1 MTAVFEH
8 WHDFYLV
15 QGGAAGTLVALLFVA
30 ASVGIDYL
38 TSERL
43 TDARAFM
50 NPVVVHFTAV
60 FVTASLALAPLQSIE
75 MFMFVVGAGAA
86 AGIVYSIY
94 ATQRVVKLTKDR
106 TDRLCYG
113 AIPGLAYA
121 AIIAAM
127 AMIRAHIE
135 AAPDVLAGAL
145 LVLLVVNIRNAWDL
159 TIDLVRRHSDRKK

>member
-1 MTAVFEH
+1 MGELFEH

-60 FVTASLALAPLQSIE
+60 FVTASLTLAPLQSVQL
-75 MFMFVVGAGAA
+75 FVFVVGAGAT
-86 AGIVYSIY
+86 AGVVYSIY
-94 ATQRVVKLTKDR
+94 ATRRVVKLTKDP

-113 AIPGLAYA
+113 AIPGIAYA
-121 AIIAAM
+121 AIVAAAAM
-127 AMIRAHIE
+127 IQTHIE
-135 AAPDVLAGAL
+135 AGPDMLAGAL
-145 LVLLVVNIRNAWDL
+145 LFLLVVNIRNAWDL
-159 TIDLVRRHSDRKK
+159 TVDLVRRHSDRKK